1 MNQELI
7 SNYFYDLA
15 YKNNT
20 PVSVIIELL
29 TKCNLRC
36 EHCYLPNYKNK
47 GMDIIKMRSLLTE
60 LRQLGVVNVSF
71 TGGEI
76 LLHDDLFKLIE
87 IARSLHM
94 RVFLLSN
101 GTLLDDDK
109 AERLSKLYIS
119 EFSTTIFSLQP
130 DIHDSITKAHG
141 SLERLLKNLQ
151 LLKEHNIRV
160 QVKMPIMQSNALC
173 IDEIREYCEQNEFKF
188 FASPIIYSK
197 INGDES
203 PKCLRVDRDNLR
215 VAINNIDGLNNR
227 KNKLIHETDV
237 PCGALFYSF
246 SIDSNGDV
254 FPCNSFPYKVGN
266 VFENTVRD
274 IWYESES
281 LKFIKNIKKSDLKVC
296 TSCDFKIQCERCP
309 GMALLD
315 GKSVFSCDTFAK
327 SIAELRSQ
335 NSCENFN

>member
-1 MNQELI
+1 MKEELI
-7 SNYFYDLA
+7 SDYFYDLA
-15 YKNNT
+15 YLNNI
-20 PVSVIIELL
+20 PVSVIVELS

-36 EHCYLPNYKNK
+36 EHCYLPDYKNR
-47 GMDIIKMRSLLTE
+47 GMNTDKMKSLLIE

-76 LLHDDLFKLIE
+76 LLRDDLYELIE
-87 IARSLHM
+87 TARSLYM

-101 GTLLDDDK
+101 GTLLDETK
-109 AERLSKLYIS
+109 IEQLSKLYIS
-119 EFSTTIFSLQP
+119 EFSTTMFSVQSE
-130 DIHDSITKAHG
+130 IHDSITKASG
-141 SLERLLKNLQ
+141 SLDSLKRNLQ

-160 QVKMPIMQSNALC
+160 QVKMPVMQTNAFC
-173 IDEIREYCEQNEFKF
+173 IDEVREYCEQNQFKF
-188 FASPIIYSK
+188 FASPMIYSK

-203 PKCLRVDRDNLR
+203 PKCLRVKRENLGA
-215 VAINNIDGLNNR
+215 VIKKIDGFNNQ
-227 KNKLIHETDV
+227 KNKLIHETEV

-266 VFENTVRD
+266 VFENTVSE
-274 IWYESES
+274 IWFKSES
-281 LKFIKNIKKSDLKVC
+281 LKFIKSIKKSDLKDC
-296 TSCDFKIQCERCP
+296 PGCKFELQCERCP

-315 GKSVFSCDTFAK
+315 SKNVFSCDTFAK

-335 NSCENFN
+335 NYCLN